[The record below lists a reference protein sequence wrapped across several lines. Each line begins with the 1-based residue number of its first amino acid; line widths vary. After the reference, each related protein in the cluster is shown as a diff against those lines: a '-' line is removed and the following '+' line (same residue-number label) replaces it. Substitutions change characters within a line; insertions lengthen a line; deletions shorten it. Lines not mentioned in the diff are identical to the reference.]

1 MSAATEHIRIP
12 KAATSEAKFFVIDS
26 MEALHKEDKLLSG
39 EICRW
44 LLDVIKITL
53 PCADALRRLAHG
65 QSLPARQFD
74 TASGRKRFLAAFLHK
89 AGQESYCAPPGDQ
102 NESSGGF
109 ADRPVAYERRYG

>member
-53 PCADALRRLAHG
+53 PCVAFFKYG
-65 QSLPARQFD
+65 
-74 TASGRKRFLAAFLHK
+74 TAYKVDFHA
-89 AGQESYCAPPGDQ
+89 Q
-102 NESSGGF
+102 
-109 ADRPVAYERRYG
+109 